1 MSVVVARVI
10 LVLLVGLALAF
21 VPGAGAR
28 PAHAAGVVP
37 QHGIFVVNKTLA
49 GVGLGYTQAQVKQ
62 HWGSRYTLCTAIP
75 LCSPKEPVWLFL
87 PPIGEPLGVGVRFR
101 NGKTVAVFT
110 LGTPGVNPLSAGG
123 LGGWKTAQGLSMF
136 DPVTAIY
143 SLYPAAAISTQCL
156 SYAALSMR
164 AGGVTSSFYVSSGT
178 VYGFALTAQNEPI
191 CA

>member
-1 MSVVVARVI
+1 M
-10 LVLLVGLALAF
+10 
-21 VPGAGAR
+21 
-28 PAHAAGVVP
+28 
-37 QHGIFVVNKTLA
+37 
-49 GVGLGYTQAQVKQ
+49 
-62 HWGSRYTLCTAIP
+62 P
-75 LCSPKEPVWLFL
+75 LCSAKAPVWLFL

-156 SYAALSMR
+156 SYDALSMR
-164 AGGVTSSFYVSSGT
+164 EGAVTSSFYISSGT
-178 VYGFALTAQNEPI
+178 VYGFALTAPNEPI